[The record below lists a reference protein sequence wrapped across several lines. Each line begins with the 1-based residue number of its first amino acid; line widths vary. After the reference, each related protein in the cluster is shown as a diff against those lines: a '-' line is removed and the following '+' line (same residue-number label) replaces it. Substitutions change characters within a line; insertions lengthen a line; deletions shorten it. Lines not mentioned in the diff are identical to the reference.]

1 MNNRPISRIDMFQAI
16 SLFFRKN
23 GQYGPCRQ
31 NSTKAELTTI
41 IQQYNINMDTMLIE
55 LAIERHAEQERRAKE
70 EEEIR
75 LKIENIKMAV
85 SNMTD
90 EEKEK
95 FIESMNVLRSKYSI
109 L

>member
-1 MNNRPISRIDMFQAI
+1 MNNGKISRIDMIQAI

-31 NSTKAELTTI
+31 NSTKAELTKI

-55 LAIERHAEQERRAKE
+55 LAIERDAEQERRAKE

-75 LKIENIKMAV
+75 LKIENIKIAV

-90 EEKEK
+90 EQKEK
-95 FIESMNVLRSKYSI
+95 FIESMNVLRSKYEI

>member
-1 MNNRPISRIDMFQAI
+1 MNNRPISRIDMIEAI
-16 SLFFRKN
+16 SLYFRKN

-31 NSTKAELTTI
+31 NSTKAELTKI

-55 LAIERHAEQERRAKE
+55 LAIERDAEQERRAKE
-70 EEEIR
+70 QEEYR
-75 LKIENIKMAV
+75 LKIEKIKIAV

-90 EEKEK
+90 EENEK
-95 FIESMNVLRSKYSI
+95 FIESLNLLRSSY

>member
-1 MNNRPISRIDMFQAI
+1 
-16 SLFFRKN
+16 
-23 GQYGPCRQ
+23 
-31 NSTKAELTTI
+31 
-41 IQQYNINMDTMLIE
+41 MDTMLIE
-55 LAIERHAEQERRAKE
+55 LAIERDAEQERRAKQ

-85 SNMTD
+85 SAMTD
-90 EEKEK
+90 EQKEK